1 MGRGGDPSHRREG
14 PGPQTIPQRAGPG
27 LKNLQVAGDICD
39 PFPVMPFTFAH
50 PAAILPLRRSRFLQ
64 TVPLIIGSLVPDV
77 PYFLPTR
84 FGRALFPDTHS
95 LYGSIFICL
104 PMGMALLI
112 LTVLLREPLTVL
124 LGARVRWICLRSIE
138 RFTARPL
145 HWPIALLSILI
156 GSWTH
161 IAWDS
166 FTHQTGWTAT
176 RVAALSA
183 PISVFGWDTATSHLL
198 QYVSSVFGL
207 AVMAIWLRSLVMRVP
222 AGVMENQPRPRAS
235 WLVLAVIAF
244 VSLSIGVSR
253 AYLAWNASSYYHL
266 GYLLLTRTIGWFA
279 VLYLV
284 AGVVTLL
291 SRRLEPEPAR

>member
-1 MGRGGDPSHRREG
+1 
-14 PGPQTIPQRAGPG
+14 
-27 LKNLQVAGDICD
+27 
-39 PFPVMPFTFAH
+39 MPFTFAH

-64 TVPLIIGSLVPDV
+64 TIPLIIGSLVPDV
-77 PYFLPTR
+77 PYFFPARLMTR
-84 FGRALFPDTHS
+84 VFLDTHT
-95 LYGSIFICL
+95 LYGSFAICL
-104 PMGMALLI
+104 PLGMALLI
-112 LTVLLREPLTVL
+112 LILLLREPLTVL

-156 GSWTH
+156 GAWTH

-176 RVAALSA
+176 RISALSA
-183 PISVFGWDTATSHLL
+183 PISVFGWDTETAHLL

-207 AVMAIWLRSLVMRVP
+207 VVLAIWFRSLLGRVP
-222 AGVMENQPRPRAS
+222 ARVVELRPRAS
-235 WLVLAVIAF
+235 WLVLAIVMGA
-244 VSLSIGVSR
+244 SMLIGVSR
-253 AYLAWNASSYYHL
+253 AYLAWHAASYYHL

-279 VLYLV
+279 VLYLA

>member
-1 MGRGGDPSHRREG
+1 
-14 PGPQTIPQRAGPG
+14 
-27 LKNLQVAGDICD
+27 
-39 PFPVMPFTFAH
+39 MPFTFAH

-77 PYFLPTR
+77 PYY
-84 FGRALFPDTHS
+84 FPARIMNRIYLDTHT
-95 LYGSIFICL
+95 LYGSFSICL
-104 PMGMALLI
+104 PLGMALLI
-112 LTVLLREPLTVL
+112 LTLLLREPLTVL

-138 RFTARPL
+138 RFTERPL

-156 GSWTH
+156 GAWTH

-166 FTHQTGWTAT
+166 FTHQTGWTTT

-183 PISVFGWDTATSHLL
+183 PISVFGWDTETAHLL

-207 AVMAIWLRSLVMRVP
+207 VVLAIWFRRLVVRVP
-222 AGVMENQPRPRAS
+222 AAVIEDQSRPRAS
-235 WLVLAVIAF
+235 WLVLAMVTLA
-244 VSLSIGVSR
+244 SMLIGVSR
-253 AYLAWNASSYYHL
+253 AYLAWHAGTYYHL

-279 VLYLV
+279 VLYLA